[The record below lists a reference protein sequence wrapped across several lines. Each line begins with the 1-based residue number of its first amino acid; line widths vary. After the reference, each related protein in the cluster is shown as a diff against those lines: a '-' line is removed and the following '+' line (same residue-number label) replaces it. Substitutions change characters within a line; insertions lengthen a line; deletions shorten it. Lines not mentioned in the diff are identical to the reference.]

1 MDETMRRKG
10 FSPYGPS
17 KVAVES
23 ETAIWAQDLAD
34 TGVTV
39 NAPLPGGES
48 ATGMIPPDV
57 PEAIQAQLLPPEI
70 MVPPLLWLVSRA
82 ADQVTGKQWQAV
94 DYAPPSA
101 ADLQRIRETGQAT
114 RRRDAQLRGGGGG
127 RVRGGRAQV
136 ADTSI
141 GRCDEAKALRDRELY
156 KLGPRRS
163 IRQLRAWDDYIAK
176 ACWP

>member
-1 MDETMRRKG
+1 MFGRLVMCAALAALPAIAPAQVYKCVRGKDV
-10 FSPYGPS
+10 SYQSAPCGP
-17 KVAVES
+17 
-23 ETAIWAQDLAD
+23 
-34 TGVTV
+34 
-39 NAPLPGGES
+39 
-48 ATGMIPPDV
+48 
-57 PEAIQAQLLPPEI
+57 
-70 MVPPLLWLVSRA
+70 
-82 ADQVTGKQWQAV
+82 DQVTGKQWQAV

-114 RRRDAQLRGGGGG
+114 RRRDAQLRGGGGGGG